1 MGILTSRALT
11 IIIVSMSSL
20 HMATPSIAETGAAE
34 HGIAQQETSSG
45 EQSIPGDSTPEANA
59 PGERTSEGTTIQ
71 KIKLTPV
78 TVSATRVEKPITAI
92 PNTVTIVERETI
104 TQQTTIRDDVQSIL
118 ENTVP
123 GFGPSLRRLNGQA
136 ESFRGRNPLY
146 LIDGVPQFNAL
157 RNASRDGKTIDPFF
171 LQRIEVIHGSNAIQG
186 VGATGGVVSMVT
198 RSPRSDGSWTNI
210 LRAGVTS
217 HDSFNKDGFTY
228 KVAGLTG
235 KKLER
240 FFDVIGG
247 ATFHHRGLYFDGNG
261 DRVGLYQS
269 QGDTMDSKSWDV
281 FFKAGFEPDDHQRLQ
296 VMVNHF
302 NLESDGDFG
311 PVIGDRTTGRLTTT
325 EKGGLFTR
333 ELDPPENDVTTL
345 SVDYTHNSL
354 LNGKLTSQLF
364 YQDFAAVFAGGFN
377 TFYTLTPGG
386 AAEFDQS
393 TLKSK
398 KLGAKFIYS
407 WNGLEN
413 LDMTPSLGFDFIRD
427 ETSQVLVQ
435 TNRSFMPETIFDS
448 YAPFAQFDYTLFD
461 RVHLTAGVRYIFAE
475 LTVDDFTTLPVS
487 NNTFVSGGNPTFQ
500 EVLPNGGITFEVTP
514 WMSVYGSYAEGFT
527 MPDVGRVLRA
537 INSPGQDVDSFL
549 NLDPV
554 VTENIEFGM
563 DFTFTRGQLHVS
575 YYRSDSDL
583 AARLQANPDD
593 SFTVE
598 REKTRIYGLDVTGS
612 VDVTDAIVVGLNYSW
627 IQGEID
633 SDDNGSFDTELDGIN
648 ISPNRLN
655 LFSTL
660 SLDNGLSGRV
670 QLSHLFKRD
679 FGGLAASPNADFNG
693 ITLVDLL
700 IAQSTEYGQFSLGIE
715 NLLDNQYVTY
725 FSQVNPSQNNQSF
738 FAGSGRTLSLF
749 WQHEF

>member
-1 MGILTSRALT
+1 MGILTNRSLAF
-11 IIIVSMSSL
+11 IIVCMSCL
-20 HMATPSIAETGAAE
+20 HMATPSMAETGREQTEAS
-34 HGIAQQETSSG
+34 QQKTHSDGPQSSG
-45 EQSIPGDSTPEANA
+45 DVSTESNTSVDASSEQTAV
-59 PGERTSEGTTIQ
+59 Q
-71 KIKLTPV
+71 KIKLKPV
-78 TVSATRVEKPITAI
+78 TVSATRVEKPISAI
-92 PNTVTIVERETI
+92 PNTVTILEREAI

-171 LQRIEVIHGSNAIQG
+171 LERIEVIHGSNSIQG

-198 RSPRSDGSWTNI
+198 RSPRTDGTWTNL

-217 HDSFNKDGFTY
+217 HDSFNQDGFTY

-235 KKLER
+235 KKFER

-247 ATFHHRGLYFDGNG
+247 ATFHHRGLFFDGNG

-269 QGDTMDSKSWDV
+269 QGDAMDSKSWDV
-281 FFKAGFEPDDHQRLQ
+281 FFKAGFEPDNHQRLQ

-311 PVIGDRTTGRLTTT
+311 PVIGDRSTGRLTTT

-345 SVDYTHNSL
+345 SVDYTHSSL
-354 LNGKLTSQLF
+354 FNGKLTSQFF

-398 KLGAKFIYS
+398 KYGAKFIYS
-407 WNGLEN
+407 WNGLEDW
-413 LDMTPSLGFDFIRD
+413 DMTPSLGFDFTRD
-427 ETSQVLVQ
+427 NTSQVLVQ
-435 TNRSFMPETIFDS
+435 TGRSFMPETIFDS
-448 YAPFAQFDYTLFD
+448 YAPFAQFDYTILD

-475 LTVDDFTTLPVS
+475 LTVDDFTTLPVT
-487 NNTFVSGGNPTFQ
+487 NNTFVSGGNPTFE
-500 EVLPNGGITFEVTP
+500 EVLPNGGITFDVTP

-527 MPDVGRVLRA
+527 MPDVGRVLRG
-537 INSPGQDVDSFL
+537 IDTPGQDVDSFL

-554 VTENIEFGM
+554 VTENIEFGVNM
-563 DFTFTRGQLHVS
+563 NFSRGQLHVA

-612 VDVTDAIVVGLNYSW
+612 VDVTDEIVVGLNYSW

-633 SDDNGSFDTELDGIN
+633 SDDNGSFDTELDGVN

-655 LFSTL
+655 LFSTI

-670 QLSHLFKRD
+670 QLSHLFKRS
-679 FGGLAASPNADFNG
+679 FGGASNNPNANFNG

-700 IAQSTEYGQFSLGIE
+700 IAQQTEYGQFSLGIE

-738 FAGSGRTLSLF
+738 FAGSGRSLSLF